1 MSHLGSR
8 SQEEPRLGY
17 WSAQEQYA
25 LSDLLDFAV
34 EAERGGFRSMM
45 ASDHFHPWFHTG
57 AFGNF
62 TWVWMAAAA
71 ERTKSMSFFTG
82 VTCPIF
88 RYTPGVVAQAFAS
101 LDDLYPGRIGLGVG
115 TGEAMNEVPNGFEW
129 GTQAERLER
138 TKEAIEIIK
147 ALWEG
152 ADGFLD
158 YRGKYYRTDGA
169 RLYTPP
175 KGRIPLYMAA
185 VGKNSTRAAAKYS
198 DGLIT
203 FLKGEELERQISAF
217 KGAVTQ
223 EGRDPASLEIVA
235 EYKLSYDPDYDRA
248 FDSVKRWRPTRL
260 QGVLMSEIH
269 DPRELE
275 RKAAAEVSDDSL
287 KESWEVVTSIEASA
301 DSIERYFR
309 AGFTKVYVHSSS
321 PDEHEFI
328 RAFTSKVLPH
338 FTSGG

>member
-8 SQEEPRLGY
+8 GREEQRLGY
-17 WSAQEQYA
+17 WSAQEQYSM
-25 LSDLLDFAV
+25 SDLLDFAV

-71 ERTKSMSFFTG
+71 ERTKQMSFFTG

-115 TGEAMNEVPNGFEW
+115 TGEAMNEVSNGFDW

-152 ADGFLD
+152 GSGFLD
-158 YRGKYYRTDGA
+158 YRGRYYRTDGA

-185 VGKNSTRAAAKYS
+185 VGKNSTRTAAKYS

-203 FLKGEELERQISAF
+203 FLKGAELERQISAF
-217 KGAVTQ
+217 KGAVAQ

-235 EYKLSYDPDYDRA
+235 EYKLSCDPDYDRA
-248 FDSVKRWRPTRL
+248 FESVKRWRPTRL

-275 RKAAAEVSDDSL
+275 KKAEEEVSDESL
-287 KESWEVVTSIEASA
+287 KASWHVVTSIDESA
-301 DSIERYFR
+301 REIDRYFK

-321 PDEHEFI
+321 PDERAFI
-328 RAFTSKVLPH
+328 REFTAKVLPH
-338 FTSGG
+338 YSSAR

>member
-1 MSHLGSR
+1 M
-8 SQEEPRLGY
+8 
-17 WSAQEQYA
+17 
-25 LSDLLDFAV
+25 SDLLDFAV

-71 ERTKSMSFFTG
+71 ERTKRMSFFTG

-129 GTQAERLER
+129 GTQEERLER

-147 ALWEG
+147 ALWGGGE
-152 ADGFLD
+152 GFLD
-158 YRGKYYRTDGA
+158 YRGRYYRTERA

-175 KGRIPLYMAA
+175 KCHIPLYMAA
-185 VGKNSTRAAAKYS
+185 VGKNSTRTAAKYS

-203 FLKGEELERQISAF
+203 FLKGAELDRQLSAF
-217 KGAVTQ
+217 KGAVAQ
-223 EGRDPASLEIVA
+223 EGRDPESLEIVA
-235 EYKLSYDPDYDRA
+235 EYKVSYDPDYDRA
-248 FDSVKRWRPTRL
+248 FASVERWRPTRL
-260 QGVLMSEIH
+260 QGVLMSGIH

-275 RKAAAEVSDDSL
+275 KKADEEVSDDSL
-287 KESWEVVTSIEASA
+287 KESWDVVTTIEAAA
-301 DSIERYFR
+301 DSIDRYFK

-321 PDEHEFI
+321 PDEHQFI
-328 RAFTSKVLPH
+328 REFTSKVLPH
-338 FTSGG
+338 YKRGA